1 MESKEQQEFEKRK
14 GWIKNAIIIFLVVM
28 LILTLFS
35 NTIMNYSLPQVVVQN
50 VSSGS
55 ITTKVRG
62 SGTVESGDPYNVTV
76 KQSRTVSGINV
87 KVGSVVEAGDVL
99 LYLAEGDSAELDAA
113 KKALAE
119 AQRAYDIA
127 LLSGEIT
134 DSAIAGS
141 TGNLDVSALRTQ
153 VSGAQ
158 QAVKNAQNEV
168 DAAQAVVNDL
178 TNAVAVA
185 SAATLDVTAENNAI
199 TEAQYYYDNYNN
211 GLATMSAEMTDL
223 KSKLE
228 YYSSLEASEENDAKI
243 AELNKKIA
251 DLEPKLIE
259 QTTLVANAQTALNQA
274 RANLQHRQDTAGT
287 DQNVKN
293 LQAQLAA
300 ANATLTA
307 KQGILEDKKQ
317 ALTTLTTNIANKI
330 NLNSLYRAIQDAQ
343 AKVEAEELKAIGS
356 EVTAPIAGKILQINV
371 QSGKDT
377 DPATPVV
384 LMQPEGQG
392 YTLSFSVDNEQAKLV
407 APGDPAEIVNGW
419 WYSDVT
425 VTVSG
430 IRPDPQSPTQKKQI
444 TFDLDGEGLTAGQ
457 SMTLSVGSRTAE
469 YEFIVP
475 NSALHDSNEGKYI
488 LVVEAKSTPLGNRY
502 FAVRK
507 DVNVVAADEKQSA
520 VTGALEYWSYVITT
534 ATKPIE
540 AGEQVRLSDEN
551 S

>member
-223 KSKLE
+223 
-228 YYSSLEASEENDAKI
+228 
-243 AELNKKIA
+243 
-251 DLEPKLIE
+251 
-259 QTTLVANAQTALNQA
+259 
-274 RANLQHRQDTAGT
+274 
-287 DQNVKN
+287 
-293 LQAQLAA
+293 
-300 ANATLTA
+300 
-307 KQGILEDKKQ
+307 
-317 ALTTLTTNIANKI
+317 
-330 NLNSLYRAIQDAQ
+330 
-343 AKVEAEELKAIGS
+343 
-356 EVTAPIAGKILQINV
+356 
-371 QSGKDT
+371 
-377 DPATPVV
+377 
-384 LMQPEGQG
+384 
-392 YTLSFSVDNEQAKLV
+392 
-407 APGDPAEIVNGW
+407 
-419 WYSDVT
+419 
-425 VTVSG
+425 
-430 IRPDPQSPTQKKQI
+430 
-444 TFDLDGEGLTAGQ
+444 
-457 SMTLSVGSRTAE
+457 
-469 YEFIVP
+469 
-475 NSALHDSNEGKYI
+475 
-488 LVVEAKSTPLGNRY
+488 
-502 FAVRK
+502 
-507 DVNVVAADEKQSA
+507 
-520 VTGALEYWSYVITT
+520 
-534 ATKPIE
+534 
-540 AGEQVRLSDEN
+540 
-551 S
+551 